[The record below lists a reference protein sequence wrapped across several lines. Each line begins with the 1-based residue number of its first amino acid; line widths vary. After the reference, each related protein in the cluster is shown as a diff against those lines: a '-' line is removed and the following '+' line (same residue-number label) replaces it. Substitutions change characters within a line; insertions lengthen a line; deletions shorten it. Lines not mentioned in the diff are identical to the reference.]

1 MIFFS
6 KKDICIHQMKA
17 PNSAQVSSS
26 TQLDELDLKEALED
40 KIAKAFTKKKMKIW
54 ILYLN
59 ISSRQC
65 FANSG
70 LFNTD
75 NKLWT

>member
-1 MIFFS
+1 M
-6 KKDICIHQMKA
+6 
-17 PNSAQVSSS
+17 VG
-26 TQLDELDLKEALED
+26 LDELDLKEALED
-40 KIAKAFTKKKMKIW
+40 KIAKAFTQKKMKIW